1 MLRPASR
8 NWWSHLITRA
18 VNWTRAGDVD
28 LFLQVFRTYFHQFWR
43 TYVLIFV
50 LIGIVSAA
58 TGAAAWLVRDI
69 VNGVFAERNT
79 GMIIPLVVAIVVV
92 FTIRGLSTYFQIV
105 LSQRIS
111 NSIVADIQV
120 RLMRHILSQRL
131 EFFTNNTSDSLLMRF
146 NQGAQGFNSILNI
159 VLVNGLRDAATLIG
173 LLVVMLIQDAILTL
187 VSLIVAPLVFLGV
200 AVLRRNM
207 REVSEAEV
215 AGFAELNR
223 QVRETVQGIT
233 TIKAYNLEPSQNRM
247 SHGVID
253 SIRLRRNKIASLL
266 AAPKPL
272 MDATAGIA
280 VALAIFYAG
289 GRMAAGGYDAGTF
302 MSFLTALLLA
312 ADPARRLSQLRVQLH
327 QAFVI
332 VGQVLDLLNTD
343 MREPAGTKMPALP
356 VSTPSP
362 IPSASMPPD
371 TPGPTPAI
379 AFHQVEFGYD
389 PQKPV
394 LRGANLTAEQGEMVA
409 LVGPSGAGKTTLFKL
424 LLKFHAPHA
433 GRIELFGTD
442 INELD
447 NTALRGAI
455 SFVGQTNFMFA
466 GSLLS
471 NLTLHRDDID
481 FDRVEA
487 ACRTV
492 GLHDDIVALPNGYDT
507 DVGELG
513 NLVSGGQ
520 AQRLNMARA
529 IIKDAPI
536 LLLDEVTSA
545 LDAENEQLI
554 KDYMQLQARTKCV
567 LVIAHRLS
575 TVREADCIA
584 LLQDGG
590 IAARGKHD
598 DLVAANHYY
607 EKIVS
612 MQLVA

>member
-1 MLRPASR
+1 MLGTAAR
-8 NWWSHLITRA
+8 NWWSNLLSRA
-18 VNWTRAGDVD
+18 TNWTRTGDVD
-28 LFLQVFRTYFHQFWR
+28 LFLQVFRTYFHRFWR
-43 TYVLIFV
+43 LYALIFV
-50 LIGIVSAA
+50 LIGIVAA
-58 TGAAAWLVRDI
+58 STGAAAWLVRDI

-79 GMIIPLVVAIVVV
+79 GLIIPLVAAIVAI
-92 FTIRGLSTYFQIV
+92 FTVRGLSSYFQTV

-111 NSIVADIQV
+111 NSIVADIQM
-120 RLMRHILSQRL
+120 RLMRHVLSQNL
-131 EFFTNNTSDSLLMRF
+131 EFFARNTSDALLMRF
-146 NQGAQGFNSILNI
+146 NQGAQEINAILNI

-173 LLVVMLIQDAILTL
+173 LLAVMLMQDVILTFI
-187 VSLIVAPLVFLGV
+187 SMIVAPVVFLGV
-200 AVLRRNM
+200 ARLRRNL
-207 REVSEAEV
+207 REVTAAEV

-223 QVRETVQGIT
+223 RVRETVQGII
-233 TIKAYNLEPSQNRM
+233 TIKAYNLETSQAHI
-247 SHGVID
+247 SQGIID
-253 SIRLRRNKIASLL
+253 GIKMRRNKIASLL

-280 VALAIFYAG
+280 VALTILYAG
-289 GRMAAGGYDAGTF
+289 ARMAAGGYDAGTF
-302 MSFLTALLLA
+302 MSFLASLLLA
-312 ADPARRLSQLRVQLH
+312 ADPARRLSQVRVNLH
-327 QAFVI
+327 RAFVA

-343 MREPAGTKMPALP
+343 MREPTGTKLPALP
-356 VSTPSP
+356 PSARSP
-362 IPSASMPPD
+362 IVKPSLPGASD
-371 TPGPTPAI
+371 QAPAI
-379 AFHQVEFGYD
+379 AFHQVEFGYS
-389 PQKPV
+389 PQNPV
-394 LRGANLTAEQGEMVA
+394 LRGAALTAEQGEMVA
-409 LVGPSGAGKTTLFKL
+409 LVGPSSAGKSTLFKL
-424 LLKFHAPHA
+424 LLKFYAPHA

-442 INELD
+442 INEFD
-447 NTALRGAI
+447 NAALRDAI
-455 SFVGQTNFMFA
+455 SFVGQTSFMFA

-471 NLTLHRDDID
+471 NLTLQRDDVD

-492 GLHDDIVALPNGYDT
+492 GLHDDIVALPEAYDT

-554 KDYMQLQARTKCV
+554 KDYMRVQAQTKCV

-584 LLQDGG
+584 LLQDGR
-590 IAARGKHD
+590 ITAHGKHD